1 MLDPP
6 APSMAP
12 RAAPWLQFSPEDHR
26 NNDAPQTF
34 RSDEAPGQ
42 TSTVGVGQDPPP
54 GVVVKLVSQVEQ
66 AGQSSC
72 RSDRWDQVKPGPMW
86 SQ

>member
-12 RAAPWLQFSPEDHR
+12 RAAPRLQFSPEDHR

-42 TSTVGVGQDPPP
+42 TSTVGVGQDRRETREP
-54 GVVVKLVSQVEQ
+54 GRTGWTELLWVRQV
-66 AGQSSC
+66 G
-72 RSDRWDQVKPGPMW
+72 PG
-86 SQ
+86 